1 MDYLRELR
9 LRQQT
14 ALGRLLTGGPFGEE
28 TAAAEELP
36 RRAPEGPE
44 RRMVGREKGGSRPTA
59 EEWDRRPRPM
69 EEGAFRSTEEQRKK
83 ARPTAVERGER
94 SGLPED
100 GELASPKKQRNRDG
114 ERDTERD
121 AERTPAEPVER
132 RSARQPVGRWEAF
145 WENETFSAGGLPG
158 LLMAERSGA
167 AMEVEDI
174 SRAVQ
179 RDARRYDGG
188 FTMF

>member
-9 LRQQT
+9 LRQQA

-28 TAAAEELP
+28 TTAAEELP

-44 RRMVGREKGGSRPTA
+44 KNAVGREKGVSRPTA
-59 EEWDRRPRPM
+59 EEWERRSRPM

-83 ARPTAVERGER
+83 ARPTAVEHGER

-167 AMEVEDI
+167 ALEVEDI

-179 RDARRYDGG
+179 RDARRYDGR